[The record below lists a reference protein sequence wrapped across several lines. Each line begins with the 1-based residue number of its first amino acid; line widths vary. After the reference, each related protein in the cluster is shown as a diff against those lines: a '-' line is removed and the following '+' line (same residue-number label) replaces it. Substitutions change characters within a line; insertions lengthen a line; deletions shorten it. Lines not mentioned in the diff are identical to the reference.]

1 MAGLRKRT
9 WQTKNGI
16 TTRWELSYMIDGK
29 QYKKTFKKKPT
40 PQEMA
45 EVTQVIVY
53 NPTVKDFIKDYLE
66 NNTKLHCKSSTYET
80 YENYYKVALVP
91 LYRHKIKDLKRR
103 DIENYILN
111 LKEEKAAKTVNNILV
126 FIKAFLNYAI
136 ENKIIIDNPAAKIKQ
151 LPLKKEQVK
160 VLTKEQLECF
170 RKKLKIKPF
179 WVMVFFSILADSGMR
194 ISECI
199 ALEWSDIDFD
209 KKTIKISKQYY
220 RYRLTSTKNYET
232 REIDIPD
239 NLVSLLQQYRNQK
252 KNDDPL
258 LFSFSPGKYINVN
271 NLREKYFSELLEEV
285 EEELNIDLIG
295 ITPHC
300 LRHTHATYL
309 LSNGIPLIYVSKRLG
324 HRDCKTTLNIYNH
337 VVETDNEKALKL
349 LNKIS

>member
-9 WQTKNGI
+9 WKTKNGE

-29 QYKKTFKKKPT
+29 QCKKTFKKKPT
-40 PQEMA
+40 PQEIA
-45 EVTQVIVY
+45 EVAQVIVY
-53 NPTVKDFIKDYLE
+53 NPTVKDFVKDYLE
-66 NNTKLHCKSSTYET
+66 NNTKLHCKASTYET
-80 YENYYKVALVP
+80 YFNYYKVALIP
-91 LYRHKIKDLKRR
+91 LYRYKVKNLKRR
-103 DIENYILN
+103 DIEGYILN
-111 LKEEKAAKTVNNILV
+111 LKEEKSAKTVNNILV
-126 FIKAFLNYAI
+126 FIKAFLNYAV
-136 ENKIIIDNPAAKIKQ
+136 ENKIIVDNPAAKIKQ
-151 LPLKKEQVK
+151 LPLKKDQVK

-170 RKKLKIKPF
+170 RRKLKIKPF
-179 WVMVFFSILADSGMR
+179 WVRIFFNILIDTGMR

-199 ALEWSDIDFD
+199 AIEWSDVNFN

-220 RYRLTSTKNYET
+220 RYRLTTTKNYET

-239 NLVSLLQQYRNQK
+239 NLIKLLEDY
-252 KNDDPL
+252 KNCRGDDDTL

-271 NLREKYFSELLEEV
+271 NVREKYFSEILGEV
-285 EEELNIDLIG
+285 EDELGVVFIG

-309 LSNGIPLIYVSKRLG
+309 LSNGIPLIYVSRRLG

-337 VVETDNEKALKL
+337 VLETDNEKALKL